1 MQVKEDNI
9 RVSREMGGGPLYDIG
24 IYCINAARYLFRG
37 EPFEVSCF
45 TASSNEPRFAEI
57 EEMASAILKFPNQR
71 LASFTCSFGGADV
84 SSYRVVGTKGDLV
97 VEPAYEYAMKLGYR
111 LTVEGKRSK
120 QVFPKRDHFAPELI
134 HFSDCILNNCEPEP
148 SGATGLADIRIIE
161 ALFKSSETRRP
172 IPLEPVPQP
181 AHPGIE
187 QEMRRPPVAKPE
199 VVHAEGASQ

>member
-1 MQVKEDNI
+1 
-9 RVSREMGGGPLYDIG
+9 
-24 IYCINAARYLFRG
+24 
-37 EPFEVSCF
+37 
-45 TASSNEPRFAEI
+45 
-57 EEMASAILKFPNQR
+57 
-71 LASFTCSFGGADV
+71 
-84 SSYRVVGTKGDLV
+84 
-97 VEPAYEYAMKLGYR
+97 MKLGYR
-111 LTVEGKRSK
+111 LTVECKRSK
-120 QVFPKRDHFAPELI
+120 QVFHKRDHVAPELT